1 MVDKNS
7 IFGGMLTTQGAAK
20 KTNCDAL
27 GIPWEPRYMLI
38 GDANGTDPVPNPSQ
52 TKLVNQVHRAQIN
65 QLRVSPTDANV
76 LIAEVV
82 LPPDVGGWW
91 VRELALEDKDGVF
104 SAVANAPPSYKPVLA
119 QGSGRNQVVRM
130 HIITSGT
137 SNIQLK
143 IDPSVVLA
151 TRQYVDEAVGGLL
164 PANKPA
170 GTYTKVTVNDRG
182 VFVSGSNPTTL
193 AGYGITDTYTK
204 DQITAMIAQA
214 SALPVGSVVAFPVNK
229 LPPGFLE
236 LDGSVQN
243 AAFYPDLATFLG
255 GAFNKGDEGAGNF
268 RLPESRGEFLRGWDH
283 GRGIDTG
290 RAIGSWQVGT
300 YAGGDGDGQNLPIP
314 NLNNADH
321 IRVLGIEY
329 DKAPWVPELINVAY
343 TPAQSATVPIDG
355 VQSPGTANNYMD
367 FGRSRPRNVA
377 VMWGIK
383 AWNAPINQGN
393 IDIAALEVEVR
404 ALRKMTLSGYK
415 GLSVSATGTNALI
428 AIRARSLT
436 IGAGVSARVLEFL
449 DLSVNLA
456 TVGLGGL
463 DAGVLAASSWYSTW
477 VATNGEVTAGIAT
490 FIPVV
495 TGSTTAGSA
504 AISGIASTAKMYPGM
519 QFSGASFPPGVFIKS
534 VDSPTQITASAPATT
549 TGAAAPLR
557 FVYAPVLPAGYIAKR
572 VNAFATDSTANKYP
586 LCFDQTDGRVTM
598 SPRVGTN
605 GASNIIMAQGV
616 QGTISGTGVSVSIDP
631 FVPPTASAIEI
642 FISTQSSPGGTVQ
655 VGRAGSLLV
664 GPVLSITN
672 EVNQCVSVVITLD
685 SVGRSLNFACNSNA
699 GVLGCRGYEDSL

>member
-7 IFGGMLTTQGAAK
+7 IFGGMITTQGAAK

-214 SALPVGSVVAFPVNK
+214 SALPVGSMIGFPLNKVA
-229 LPPGFLE
+229 PGFLE
-236 LDGSVQN
+236 LDGSVKN
-243 AAFYPDLATFLG
+243 AAAYPDLATFLG

-283 GRGIDTG
+283 GRGVDAG
-290 RAIGSWQVGT
+290 RAIGTWQEDMFKSHTHRLQYGNQ
-300 YAGGDGDGQNLPIP
+300 AGP
-314 NLNNADH
+314 NLGSPGYGTAG
-321 IRVLGIEY
+321 VSSSTGIE
-329 DKAPWVPELINVAY
+329 
-343 TPAQSATVPIDG
+343 ATG
-355 VQSPGTANNYMD
+355 GLET
-367 FGRSRPRNVA
+367 RPRNLA
-377 VMWGIK
+377 VMWCIK

-393 IDIAALEVEVR
+393 IDVAALASEVEKTR
-404 ALRKMTLSGYK
+404 NLSIQGAYR
-415 GLSVSATGTNALI
+415 GILISAPGVGSI
-428 AIRARSLT
+428 ISGRVDQV
-436 IGAGVSARVLEFL
+436 IVKDGAGVARRISGLSAAI
-449 DLSVNLA
+449 NLA
-456 TVGLGGL
+456 AVGANGV
-463 DAGVLAASSWYSTW
+463 DVGVLAASSFYSLW
-477 VATNGEVTAGIAT
+477 AINGSSPAFIAALCPVLAGA
-490 FIPVV
+490 
-495 TGSTTAGSA
+495 TTAGSA
-504 AISGIASTAKMYPGM
+504 VVTGLPSTASLRVGM
-519 QFSGASFPPGVFIKS
+519 QLSSPAFPAGAVVQSI
-534 VDSPTQITASAPATT
+534 DSPSQINVSALALTTTATAS
-549 TGAAAPLR
+549 LR
-557 FVYAPVLPAGYIAKR
+557 FVYEPVLPAGYTSKA
-572 VNAFATDSTANKYP
+572 
-586 LCFDQTDGRVTM
+586 
-598 SPRVGTN
+598 RVGMFLT
-605 GASNIIMAQGV
+605 ASNGV
-616 QGTISGTGVSVSIDP
+616 PYAYTQIDNILLFDPTASSNTLNYPVVVSGVASAPVSVSLAN
-631 FVPPTASAIEI
+631 FVPPTARKVSLVAGCTGGYVGFAPEGS
-642 FISTQSSPGGTVQ
+642 FASTPGTGYLSPAQLNGFPFAGGYN
-655 VGRAGSLLV
+655 AS
-664 GPVLSITN
+664 GPVPTAQGEFILRRMSFLYCATAASA
-672 EVNQCVSVVITLD
+672 VTQVM
-685 SVGRSLNFACNSNA
+685 GW
-699 GVLGCRGYEDSL
+699 EDGL

>member
-7 IFGGMLTTQGAAK
+7 IFGGMITTQGAAK

-214 SALPVGSVVAFPVNK
+214 SALPVGSMMSFPVNK
-229 LPPGFLE
+229 VAPGFLE
-236 LDGSVQN
+236 LDGSVKSV
-243 AAFYPDLATFLG
+243 AAYPDLAMFLG
-255 GAFNKGDEGAGNF
+255 GAFNKGDEGTGNF

-283 GRGIDTG
+283 GRGVDAG
-290 RAIGSWQVGT
+290 RAIGSWQEDMFKSHTHRLQYGNQ
-300 YAGGDGDGQNLPIP
+300 AGGNWGSPGYAALGQNTS
-314 NLNNADH
+314 N
-321 IRVLGIEY
+321 GIE
-329 DKAPWVPELINVAY
+329 
-343 TPAQSATVPIDG
+343 ATG
-355 VQSPGTANNYMD
+355 GSET
-367 FGRSRPRNVA
+367 RPRNLA
-377 VMWGIK
+377 VMWCIK

-393 IDIAALEVEVR
+393 IDVAALEAEVR

-415 GLSVSATGTNALI
+415 GLSVSAAGTNALI

-436 IGAGVSARVLEFL
+436 IGEGVSARVVEFL

-477 VATNGEVTAGIAT
+477 VATNGDVTAGIAAL
-490 FIPVV
+490 IPVV

-504 AISGIASTAKMYPGM
+504 VISGIASTAKMYPGV

-572 VNAFATDSTANKYP
+572 VNAFPTDATANKYP

-605 GASNIIMAQGV
+605 VAGNLVMAQGV

-655 VGRAGSLLV
+655 VGRAGTLLV
-664 GPVLSITN
+664 GIVLSITN
-672 EVNQCVSVVITLD
+672 EANQFDSAVITLD
-685 SVGRSLNFACNSNA
+685 SVGRSLNFASSINA